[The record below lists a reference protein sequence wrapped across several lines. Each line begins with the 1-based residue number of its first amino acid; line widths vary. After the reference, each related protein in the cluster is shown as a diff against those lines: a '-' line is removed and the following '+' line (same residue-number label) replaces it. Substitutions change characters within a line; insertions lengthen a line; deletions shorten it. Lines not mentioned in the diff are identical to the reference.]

1 MFRKSI
7 SLSAAVCAAASFAA
21 DIDWPVYL
29 GDSASTHY
37 SRANQITPRNV
48 AKLQVAWTYNSGDGR
63 KDNRSQIQCNPI
75 IVDGVLYG
83 TTPALKLIA
92 LNAASGTEIWRFD
105 PFAGGGTSA
114 GVNRGVV

>member
-1 MFRKSI
+1 MNKPQAGPLNRFQYTARVFRKI
-7 SLSAAVCAAASFAA
+7 IILFGAALCAARAYSAEN
-21 DIDWPVYL
+21 IDWPVYL

-37 SRANQITPRNV
+37 SKANQITPRNV

-83 TTPALKLIA
+83 TTPALKLI
-92 LNAASGTEIWRFD
+92 
-105 PFAGGGTSA
+105 
-114 GVNRGVV
+114 